1 MAMMATCEMVSVPAA
16 TSSDLEAA
24 VDELASLQRRA
35 AEIERRARVLRAE
48 VKEGLARR
56 DLRKLVTSSGKTATI
71 IVSTSWRGDKE
82 AADKLLSPEA
92 VATIFRATTNVSVRV
107 R

>member
-1 MAMMATCEMVSVPAA
+1 MAMMATCEMVSVPAV
-16 TSSDLEAA
+16 TTSDLEAA
-24 VDELASLQRRA
+24 VDELASLQKRA

-56 DLRKLVTSSGKTATI
+56 DLRKFVTSCGKTATI
-71 IVSTSWRGDKE
+71 VVSTSWRGDKE

-92 VATIFRATTNVSVRV
+92 VATIFRSTTSIGVRV
-107 R
+107 K